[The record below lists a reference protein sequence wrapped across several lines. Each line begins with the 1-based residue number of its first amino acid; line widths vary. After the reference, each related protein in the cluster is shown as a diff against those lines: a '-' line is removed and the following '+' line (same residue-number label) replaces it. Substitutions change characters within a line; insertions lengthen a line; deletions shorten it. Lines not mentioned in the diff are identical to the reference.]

1 MEDIYT
7 YNKSTLVQPDRS
19 FPPIDDMEDVDPSYE
34 MESLLEE
41 QYMREL
47 INKKANEKVN
57 EKVNESIFKEIVVKE
72 PIVKKKVVVVK
83 KTNIV
88 MPIVEKKGIRQ
99 FNPRL
104 PVPVSKNNNMNEKL
118 ALDMNKDFPT
128 L

>member
-34 MESLLEE
+34 MEAQLEE
-41 QYMREL
+41 EYMREL

-57 EKVNESIFKEIVVKE
+57 DSIFKEIVVKE
-72 PIVKKKVVVVK
+72 PSVKKKVVVVK

-88 MPIVEKKGIRQ
+88 IPIAEKKGIRQ